1 MKTLVHISFLAL
13 FTLPFT
19 IHAQHVYRCTGAGQI
34 TYSDRPCSN
43 ETQARRINAKPN
55 SLDTSEE
62 IAHTKRQQWQ
72 QEREREYEATERQR
86 LRDDAQNAQNA
97 QTDQRYENERK
108 ELLRDAKTPLPG
120 SQGGLT
126 RSQREAAIGLSRT
139 ENERNELM
147 RVATTVMSGAHGLTA
162 SQRDAASRLSAA
174 NRGLPMP
181 PPARIDDTH
190 SPTSPEQPS
199 LVVNC
204 DPVGCWDTN
213 GRRLIRAGG
222 GNFTRSDGRFCT
234 SAGPNVVCH

>member
-43 ETQARRINAKPN
+43 ETQARRINATPN

-72 QEREREYEATERQR
+72 QEREREYEARERQR
-86 LRDDAQNAQNA
+86 LRDDAQNAQN
-97 QTDQRYENERK
+97 DQNYERERK
-108 ELLRDAKTPLPG
+108 ELLREATTPLPG

-126 RSQREAAIGLSRT
+126 RSQREAAVGLTST
-139 ENERNELM
+139 KKERNEIM
-147 RVATTVMSGAHGLTA
+147 REATTVMSGAHGLTA

-181 PPARIDDTH
+181 PPARIDNTP

-204 DPVGCWDTN
+204 DPAGCWDTT
-213 GRRLIRAGG
+213 GRRLTREGG
-222 GNFTRSDGRFCT
+222 GNFSRSDGRFCT
-234 SAGPNVVCH
+234 SAGPNVVCN